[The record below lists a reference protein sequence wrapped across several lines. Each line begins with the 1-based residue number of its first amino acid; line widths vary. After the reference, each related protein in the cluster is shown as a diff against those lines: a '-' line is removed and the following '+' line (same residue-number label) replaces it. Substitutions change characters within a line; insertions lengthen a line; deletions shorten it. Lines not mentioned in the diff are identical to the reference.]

1 MVRPQ
6 PDEDRKGLVLRVKM
20 HKRTKPFK
28 EFAPS
33 SVESE
38 SLRTDQNCEV
48 AERAFRPRVQGSGWS
63 GPHLFLL
70 TGLLGCLQ
78 VVMNVNELLMRS

>member
-1 MVRPQ
+1 MAKDAQR
-6 PDEDRKGLVLRVKM
+6 DWK
-20 HKRTKPFK
+20 HFK

-38 SLRTDQNCEV
+38 SLRTDQNTYPGILRDGRKSV
-48 AERAFRPRVQGSGWS
+48 QTQGSSFWLVWS
-63 GPHLFLL
+63 LSLFFL